1 MIRHISLTN
10 WKAFDRLHLELPE
23 GTSFIVARN
32 GVGKTSL
39 LQALHF
45 GLFGERRLLASSSN
59 VERAV
64 RGGSS
69 STARVEITVD
79 LNDAQWVIARDV
91 PGDVGARVPLP
102 APSVTVN
109 GEKASETAWSEALVR
124 AAGVGLTELRL
135 LAAIGE
141 GGTLS
146 ARDNDG
152 ADNYNLVQHLSE
164 VLGVSR
170 LREAARVLR
179 KAARE
184 TSASADNERL
194 MLRDRPERASL
205 GEQERLSSQLDPLQ
219 ARMRQIEEELHQIQQ
234 RRELYR
240 AWAAWSDR
248 EDAARTD
255 ALTAAIRL
263 GAALTQHKEVFDEL
277 VGRHLDVADLSATA
291 PTALLIEALT
301 TMQRAARALLDE
313 LRLERD
319 AKLKVVGGVEAQL
332 ASIDA
337 TLQLLSDATAVCPTC
352 RQPLSK
358 ESVERARTEHLAE
371 RQRLLAAQAT
381 ARRLADR
388 ADSAIGDL
396 TAATNVLPP
405 SAPQPPAD
413 PMPDPTPDQ
422 EEQAA
427 SDLTHQLEDMKSQMY
442 QINASLNALRKDA
455 DQRASDEALS
465 RRLVSYYRKADLATV
480 TADAF
485 EELAD
490 SICRDRLN
498 PLAELLSK
506 RWSEVWPGPPSLT
519 LDVDT
524 GHVLG
529 TVAKSQISLADL
541 SGGERAVAIVLLRL
555 LALQG
560 ASNSPVLLMDE
571 PLEHLDPRNRRLL
584 ASLLVAATRDS
595 DVPPRQILV
604 TTYEESVIRRLGRQV
619 SGHGSNVV
627 YVSGRHQ

>member
-1 MIRHISLTN
+1 MIRQISLTN
-10 WKAFDRLHLELPE
+10 WKAFERLQLELPG

-39 LQALHF
+39 IQALHF
-45 GLFGERRLLASSSN
+45 GLFGERRLLASGTS

-64 RGGSS
+64 RGGGSS
-69 STARVEITVD
+69 AARVEIVVD
-79 LNDAQWVIARDV
+79 LNDSHWVITRDV
-91 PGDVGARVPLP
+91 PGNLGARVPLP
-102 APSVTVN
+102 EASVTLN
-109 GEKASETAWSEALVR
+109 GEQASESAWTEELAR

-146 ARDNDG
+146 ARDASG
-152 ADNYNLVQHLSE
+152 ADDYNLIEHLSE

-170 LREAARVLR
+170 LREAVKMLR
-179 KAARE
+179 KTSRE

-194 MLRDRPERASL
+194 NLRDRPERASL
-205 GEQERLSSQLDPLQ
+205 GEQERLSAELEPLQ
-219 ARMRQIEEELHQIQQ
+219 ARMQEIDEQLFQIRKRSELS
-234 RRELYR
+234 E

-248 EDAARTD
+248 EDAAR
-255 ALTAAIRL
+255 AVAL
-263 GAALTQHKEVFDEL
+263 GAATRLGDALAQHREVLGEL
-277 VGRHLDVADLSATA
+277 VGPYPDVADLSEAAPAATLVEGL
-291 PTALLIEALT
+291 TA
-301 TMQRAARALLDE
+301 MQRSARALLDE

-319 AKLKVVGGVEAQL
+319 ENLKVVGGIESQL

-337 TLQLLSDATAVCPTC
+337 ALHLLSDATAVCPTC

-358 ESVERARTEHLAE
+358 DAVERARSEHLIE
-371 RQRLLAAQAT
+371 RQRLLANQDL
-381 ARRLADR
+381 ARSIADR
-388 ADSAIGDL
+388 ADDAMRDL
-396 TAATNVLPP
+396 TSATYVPLPSVPLPP
-405 SAPQPPAD
+405 DDALPERTRD
-413 PMPDPTPDQ
+413 RDELD
-422 EEQAA
+422 AA
-427 SDLTHQLEDMKSQMY
+427 ELTRQLEDVRSQTY
-442 QINASLNALRKDA
+442 QISASLDVLRKNA
-455 DQRASDEALS
+455 DQRASDDALS
-465 RRLVSYYRKADLATV
+465 RRLVTQYRKADLATV

-519 LDVDT
+519 LDVAT

-529 TVAKSQISLADL
+529 TIAKSQISLADL

-560 ASNSPVLLMDE
+560 ASKSPVLLMDE

-595 DVPPRQILV
+595 NVPPRQILV
-604 TTYEESVIRRLGRQV
+604 TTYEESVIRRLASQV
-619 SGHGSNVV
+619 SGPGSHVV